1 MPEERKLKLALYGKL
16 SKPPKSGAAF
26 AIELTPEQQE
36 KLHKLCSEA
45 GVEPKQLVIELVEG
59 KIAPASVMVGT
70 AG

>member
-1 MPEERKLKLALYGKL
+1 MPEEKKFKAALYGKP
-16 SKPPKSGAAF
+16 SRPPKPGVF

-36 KLHKLCSEA
+36 KLHELCSKG

-59 KIAPASVMVGT
+59 KIAPASVLVGL

>member
-1 MPEERKLKLALYGKL
+1 MPEERKFKHTLYGKP
-16 SKPPKSGAAF
+16 SKPLKPGVF

-59 KIAPASVMVGT
+59 KIAPASVMVGL

>member
-1 MPEERKLKLALYGKL
+1 MPEERKFKHALYGKP
-16 SKPPKSGAAF
+16 SKTPKPGVF
-26 AIELTPEQQE
+26 AVELTPEQQE

-59 KIAPASVMVGT
+59 KIAPASVLFGI